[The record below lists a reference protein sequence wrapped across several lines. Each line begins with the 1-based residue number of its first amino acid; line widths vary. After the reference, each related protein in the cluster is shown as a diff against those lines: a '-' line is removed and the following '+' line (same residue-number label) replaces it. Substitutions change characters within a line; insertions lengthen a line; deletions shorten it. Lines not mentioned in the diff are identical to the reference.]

1 MFYPDG
7 DFVESPGLDEVEDS
21 VEENESMQK
30 PSEKESQPVKPK
42 KKSGKLDA
50 KIIRPK
56 KSEDQIEKEYTKTK
70 EAPKEKKPIKSKLS
84 EPENPPE
91 VKMTKRDGKWV
102 EADKP
107 EDGPK
112 KPLKWKKHP
121 QFAPNKS
128 KVILYTKKWFRKT
141 VKFIRKTKNRI
152 YLSPLKPAF
161 DFLGPYQMIILLPL
175 SVYIFYEI
183 LKYLASFFCS
193 KTKIE

>member
-1 MFYPDG
+1 
-7 DFVESPGLDEVEDS
+7 
-21 VEENESMQK
+21 MQK
-30 PSEKESQPVKPK
+30 PSEQESQPDLGPVKPK

-56 KSEDQIEKEYTKTK
+56 KSEDEIEKESTKAK
-70 EAPKEKKPIKSKLS
+70 AAPKEKKPIKSKLS

-128 KVILYTKKWFRKT
+128 KVILFIKKWFRKT

-152 YLSPLKPAF
+152 YLSPLKPVF

-175 SVYIFYEI
+175 SVYVFYEI

-193 KTKIE
+193 KPKIE